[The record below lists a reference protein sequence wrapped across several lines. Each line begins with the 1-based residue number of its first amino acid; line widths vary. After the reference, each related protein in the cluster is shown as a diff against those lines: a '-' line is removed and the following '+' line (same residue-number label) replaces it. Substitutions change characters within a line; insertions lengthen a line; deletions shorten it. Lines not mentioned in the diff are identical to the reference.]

1 MRVLHVV
8 GARPN
13 FMKIAPLMKE
23 MERHGDRITQLLVH
37 TGQHY
42 DPGMSD
48 IFFEELEL
56 PRPDVNLEVGSGT
69 HAWQTGQVM
78 IRFEPVLLEFN
89 PDLVFVV
96 GDVNSTLACALVAVK
111 TGFTVA
117 HIEAGLRSY
126 DRSMPEEINRL
137 LTDQIARMLFT
148 PSEDANENLLREGVQ
163 PERIFFVGNIM
174 IDTLVRLQPK
184 AASRW
189 DALKKE
195 YRLDDYILVTLHRP
209 SNVDDPQVLEEILAA
224 LDEIS
229 QEVEVVFPMHP
240 RTRNALEKFG
250 LSPSSSRVR
259 LTEPV
264 GYLDFLAL
272 QSHARLVITDS
283 GGVQEETTFLG
294 IPCLTARPNTERP
307 VTITMGT
314 NQLVE
319 SKTGPMIA
327 AIRSRLAEKR
337 RKSNAPPLWDGCTAQ
352 RILQTLP
359 GF

>member
-13 FMKIAPLMKE
+13 FIKIAPLMQE
-23 MERHGDRITQLLVH
+23 MTRHGDRFTQLLVH

-56 PRPDVNLEVGSGT
+56 PRPNVNLGVGSGS

-78 IRFEPVLLEFN
+78 IHFEPVLLDFR

-96 GDVNSTLACALVAVK
+96 GDVNSTLACALVAAK
-111 TGFTVA
+111 TGFPVA
-117 HIEAGLRSY
+117 HVEAGLRSH

-137 LTDQIARMLFT
+137 LTDQIAWMLFT
-148 PSEDANENLLREGVQ
+148 PSEDASENLLREGIQ
-163 PERIFFVGNIM
+163 PERIYFVGNIM

-184 AASRW
+184 ALRRW
-189 DALKKE
+189 EALQQKFRVDE
-195 YRLDDYILVTLHRP
+195 YILVTLHRP
-209 SNVDDPQVLEEILAA
+209 SNVDDPVILGEILAA
-224 LDEIS
+224 LDAIS
-229 QEVEVVFPMHP
+229 QDLEVIFPLHP

-250 LSPSSSRVR
+250 LSPSSRRVR

-264 GYLDFLAL
+264 GYLDFLAM

-294 IPCLTARPNTERP
+294 VPCLTVRPNTERP
-307 VTITMGT
+307 VTVKLGT
-314 NQLVE
+314 NRLVE
-319 SKTGPMIA
+319 NRSGPLIA
-327 AIRSRLAEKR
+327 AIRSRLEGNEGT
-337 RKSNAPPLWDGCTAQ
+337 SQVPPLWDGCAAQ
-352 RILQTLP
+352 RIVQTLEP
-359 GF
+359 